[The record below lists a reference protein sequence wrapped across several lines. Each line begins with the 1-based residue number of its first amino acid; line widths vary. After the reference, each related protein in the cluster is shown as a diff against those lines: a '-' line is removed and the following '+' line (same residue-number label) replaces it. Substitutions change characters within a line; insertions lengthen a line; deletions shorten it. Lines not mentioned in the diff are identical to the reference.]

1 MATTDSWFA
10 KILDAVATKYRFSP
24 DDPVAEL
31 SEEARQ
37 IVLRGNGGERV
48 VVRYQSRSGASH
60 DFTTTFEGV
69 IPNLERRYRDRSEA
83 TRLEIERYM
92 TTVLPDLRRDAARPE
107 SLAVT
112 VGGRNIIETTRLSV
126 TEALGGIGPCQ
137 RG

>member
-10 KILDAVATKYRFSP
+10 KILDAVATSTVLP

-69 IPNLERRYRDRSEA
+69 IPNLERRYRETGSEA
-83 TRLEIERYM
+83 T
-92 TTVLPDLRRDAARPE
+92 
-107 SLAVT
+107 
-112 VGGRNIIETTRLSV
+112 
-126 TEALGGIGPCQ
+126 
-137 RG
+137 